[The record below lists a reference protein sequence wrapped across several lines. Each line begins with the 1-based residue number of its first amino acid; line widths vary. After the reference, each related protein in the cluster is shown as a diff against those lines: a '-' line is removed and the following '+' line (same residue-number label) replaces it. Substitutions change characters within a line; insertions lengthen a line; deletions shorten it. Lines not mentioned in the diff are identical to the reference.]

1 MISDYRY
8 ETKEVMAS
16 HYRKRTPVQFRD
28 QRQRNFKCLRFV
40 MLVLKIKEVK
50 NYLHC

>member
-1 MISDYRY
+1 M
-8 ETKEVMAS
+8 